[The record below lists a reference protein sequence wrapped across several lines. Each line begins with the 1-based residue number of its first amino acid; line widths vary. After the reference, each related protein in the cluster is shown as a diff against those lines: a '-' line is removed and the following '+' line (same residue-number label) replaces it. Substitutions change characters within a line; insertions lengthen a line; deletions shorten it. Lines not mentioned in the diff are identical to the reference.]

1 MKSHTPLGETPPS
14 EVSEPRTGSRR
25 TNRRVA
31 FVVAGLALVLAGCGD
46 RHLSTMDPES
56 PIAEKLDTFLVW
68 LLVAAAVVFV
78 LVQGAVIYMA
88 RRFGVKADDESLL
101 YADEEFPEQIHGNTR
116 LEIGWT
122 ILPTVI
128 MAVIAFFTLG
138 LLFELDDVSATDD
151 RQIQEV
157 VVVGQQWWW
166 EFQYHLDDD
175 GIPDIV
181 TANELVL
188 PVGEEVQL
196 RVTSRDVIHSFW
208 VPALNGKRDAVPG
221 RYSPW
226 TIEAGNPG
234 RFPGECTEFCGLS
247 HAYMEKFAV
256 GMPLDDW
263 KTWAANQQLDAV
275 VPEEGT
281 AEFAGWEVFNN
292 QCASCH
298 VINGLTSHTADGSLD
313 DFSLY
318 SNLLAGASGLEAVRQ
333 RPPAQ
338 YIAPSP
344 AEGNSIQLAGAAPNL
359 THLQSRS
366 SFAGGIFELY
376 ENYDPSREPNVD
388 PGCVDNGNCSI
399 SYSELAERGRLNRGA
414 LEAWIINAP
423 EQKANAWDSPTGQ
436 RGMTPFTSLSAEE
449 VDNLVEFL
457 TNMTYAEGEE

>member
-1 MKSHTPLGETPPS
+1 MLMKLHTPQPETTEVESSQATPPRRF
-14 EVSEPRTGSRR
+14 VSRR
-25 TNRRVA
+25 NGLLT
-31 FVVAGLALVLAGCGD
+31 VVGLSLLLAGCGD

-56 PIAEKLDTFLVW
+56 PIAEKLDNFLVW
-68 LLVAAAVVFV
+68 LLLAAGVIFV
-78 LVQGAVIYMA
+78 LVQGAILYMA
-88 RRFGVKADDESLL
+88 KQFRVKAPEDESQV
-101 YADEEFPEQIHGNTR
+101 YPDEEFPEQIHGNTR

-138 LLFELDDVSATDD
+138 LLFELDDVSANED

-188 PVGEEVQL
+188 PVGEEIRL

-208 VPALNGKRDAVPG
+208 IPTLNGKRDAVPG

-226 TIEAGNPG
+226 TIEAGNAG
-234 RFPGECTEFCGLS
+234 RFPGECTEFCGFS

-256 GMPLDDW
+256 GLPLDEW
-263 KTWAANQQLDAV
+263 HEWAAAQQRDAV
-275 VPEEGT
+275 LPVEGT

-298 VINGLTSHTADGSLD
+298 VINGLTSHYEDGSID
-313 DFSLY
+313 DFALY
-318 SNLLAGASGLEAVRQ
+318 SNVGVGDDLGDVLNQPPVR
-333 RPPAQ
+333 
-338 YIAPSP
+338 YIDK
-344 AEGNSIQLAGAAPNL
+344 QTQVAGAAPNL

-366 SFAGGIFELY
+366 TFAGGIFELY
-376 ENYDPSREPNVD
+376 KNPD
-388 PGCVDNGNCSI
+388 
-399 SYSELAERGRLNRGA
+399 AERYIDLASEGTLNRGA
-414 LEAWIINAP
+414 LEAWIVNAP
-423 EQKANAWDSPTGQ
+423 EQKANAWDSPSGQ
-436 RGMTPFTSLSAEE
+436 RGMTPFTALSAED

-457 TNMTYAEGEE
+457 TNLEYEGAE

>member
-1 MKSHTPLGETPPS
+1 M
-14 EVSEPRTGSRR
+14 SRR
-25 TNRRVA
+25 AGLFT
-31 FVVAGLALVLAGCGD
+31 VAGLSLLLAGCGE
-46 RHLSTMDPES
+46 RPLSTMDPES

-68 LLVAAAVVFV
+68 LLVAAAVIFV
-78 LVQGAVIYMA
+78 LVQGAILYMA
-88 RRFGVKADDESLL
+88 KRFRVKAPEDESQV
-101 YADEEFPEQIHGNTR
+101 YPDEEFPDQIHGNTR

-122 ILPTVI
+122 IVPTVI

-138 LLFELDDVSATDD
+138 LLFELNDVSANDD

-181 TANELVL
+181 TVNELVL
-188 PVGEEVQL
+188 PVGEEIRL

-208 VPALNGKRDAVPG
+208 VPSLNGKRDAVPG

-226 TIEAGNPG
+226 TIEAGNAG

-256 GMPLDDW
+256 GVPLDEW
-263 KTWAANQQLDAV
+263 QTWAANQQLVAV
-275 VPEEGT
+275 LPEEGT
-281 AEFAGWEVFNN
+281 DEFAGWEVFNN

-298 VINGLTSHTADGSLD
+298 IINGLTSQSGDGSVD

-318 SNLLAGASGLEAVRQ
+318 SNLLEGTSGLEAVTD
-333 RPPAQ
+333 RPPVRTIEEMQ
-338 YIAPSP
+338 VQVS
-344 AEGNSIQLAGAAPNL
+344 GAAPNL
-359 THLQSRS
+359 THFQSRS

-376 ENYDPSREPNVD
+376 KDVD
-388 PGCVDNGNCSI
+388 DLDYGPVETNPDSPCAQRRYTNLGDCGVV
-399 SYSELAERGRLNRGA
+399 NRGP

-423 EQKANAWDSPTGQ
+423 EVKANAWDSPSGQ
-436 RGMTPFTSLSAEE
+436 RGMTPFTALSAEE

-457 TNMTYAEGEE
+457 TNMTYAEGNE

>member
-1 MKSHTPLGETPPS
+1 MKSHTPKS
-14 EVSEPRTGSRR
+14 EVAEVEASKAQGPRRFMSRR
-25 TNRRVA
+25 NGLFT
-31 FVVAGLALVLAGCGD
+31 VAGLSLLLAGCGD

-56 PIAEKLDTFLVW
+56 PIAERLDTFLVW
-68 LLVAAAVVFV
+68 LLVAAGVIFV
-78 LVQGAVIYMA
+78 LVQGAILYMA
-88 RRFGVKADDESLL
+88 RRFRVKAPEDESQV
-101 YADEEFPEQIHGNTR
+101 YPDEEFPDQIHGNTR

-138 LLFELDDVSATDD
+138 LLFELDEVSANDD

-188 PVGEEVQL
+188 PVGEEIRL

-208 VPALNGKRDAVPG
+208 VPTLNGKRDAVPG
-221 RYSPW
+221 RYNPW
-226 TIEAGNPG
+226 TIEAGNAG

-256 GMPLDDW
+256 GLPLDEW
-263 KTWAANQQLDAV
+263 QEWAATQQLAAV
-275 VPEEGT
+275 LPEEGT
-281 AEFAGWEVFNN
+281 AEFAGWEVFNT

-298 VINGLTSHTADGSLD
+298 VINGLTSHYEEGSID
-313 DFSLY
+313 DFALY
-318 SNLLAGASGLEAVRQ
+318 SNIGVGDDLANVLDQPPVR
-333 RPPAQ
+333 
-338 YIAPSP
+338 YIDQQTQVS
-344 AEGNSIQLAGAAPNL
+344 GAAPNL

-366 SFAGGIFELY
+366 TFAGGIFELY
-376 ENYDPSREPNVD
+376 KNPDSENYID
-388 PGCVDNGNCSI
+388 
-399 SYSELAERGRLNRGA
+399 LATDGTLNRGA
-414 LEAWIINAP
+414 LEAWIVNAP
-423 EQKANAWDSPTGQ
+423 EAKANAWDSPSGQ
-436 RGMTPFTSLSAEE
+436 RGMTPFTALSAED

-457 TNMTYAEGEE
+457 TNMTYAEGAE

>member
-1 MKSHTPLGETPPS
+1 MKSHTPKS
-14 EVSEPRTGSRR
+14 EVAEVEASKAHGPRRFVSRR
-25 TNRRVA
+25 NGLFT
-31 FVVAGLALVLAGCGD
+31 VAGLSLLLAGCGD

-68 LLVAAAVVFV
+68 LLVAAGVVFV
-78 LVQGAVIYMA
+78 LVQGAILYMA
-88 RRFGVKADDESLL
+88 KRFRVKAPEDESQV
-101 YADEEFPEQIHGNTR
+101 YPDEEFPDQVHGNTR

-138 LLFELDDVSATDD
+138 LLFELDDVSANDD

-175 GIPDIV
+175 GVPDIV

-188 PVGEEVQL
+188 PVGEEIRL

-208 VPALNGKRDAVPG
+208 VPTLNGKRDAVPG
-221 RYSPW
+221 RYNPW
-226 TIEAGNPG
+226 TIEAGNAG

-256 GMPLDDW
+256 GIPLDEW
-263 KTWAANQQLDAV
+263 QEWAATQQLAAAL
-275 VPEEGT
+275 PEEGT
-281 AEFAGWEVFNN
+281 SEFAGWEVFNN

-298 VINGLTSHTADGSLD
+298 VINGLTSHYEDGSID
-313 DFSLY
+313 DFALY
-318 SNLLAGASGLEAVRQ
+318 SNLRVGESGLDAVLDQ
-333 RPPAQ
+333 PPVR
-338 YIAPSP
+338 YIEKQTQVS
-344 AEGNSIQLAGAAPNL
+344 GAAPNL

-366 SFAGGIFELY
+366 TFAGGIFELY
-376 ENYDPSREPNVD
+376 KNPDSENYIDLA
-388 PGCVDNGNCSI
+388 
-399 SYSELAERGRLNRGA
+399 SEGTLNRGA
-414 LEAWIINAP
+414 LEAWIVNAP
-423 EQKANAWDSPTGQ
+423 EVKANAWDSPSGQ
-436 RGMTPFTSLSAEE
+436 RGMTPFTALSAED

-457 TNMTYAEGEE
+457 TNMTYAEGNE